1 MSQENVE
8 IVRNVYEALNRGD
21 WDPGCSAMRTRTSS

>member
-8 IVRNVYEALNRGD
+8 IVRNLYEPSSVGD
-21 WDPGCSAMRTRTSS
+21 WTWCSAMRTRTSS